1 MQRSIK
7 PLGLLLTSVSAIIG
21 SGWLFSSYYS
31 AQLAGPAAILS
42 WIIGGLAVV
51 CVAFVFAE
59 LCALL
64 PISGSSTRI
73 PLFTHGTLVS
83 FLFSWIIWL
92 SYVALTPTEVQAM
105 LQYASFYFP
114 NLISASGGLSA
125 KGYFAATILMFIASV
140 VNIYSLR
147 WLIRFNS
154 MLTIIKLLIPIFISL
169 LLILLYFNPHKLAD
183 PSTTSA
189 AKSFLFMPFGMH
201 GVVQAL
207 ALGGVIFAFNGFKQ
221 AAELAGE
228 ASKPHFTVP
237 FAIIGSVIVCLVVFL
252 LLQTSFLGSLLP
264 ANLANGWGN
273 INIQG
278 SPGASPFASI
288 LYEHHL
294 YWVLPFLYFGA
305 IIAPFAA
312 GLMYVGSSARS
323 LYGISKSGQL
333 PAYLQLINTH
343 GNPAPA
349 IIINFA
355 VGMLMFAPLPGW
367 NKMVAFL
374 TSLLAI
380 TYGIGPVALLALRY
394 QLPQKQRLFKL
405 PLARLWATTAF
416 CICNLLAYW
425 SGWSILS
432 KLSLALAFG
441 VIILFCYRK
450 FSKKAAKMDLHL
462 RESIWIWPYF
472 MGLTLISYLGNFGDG
487 KGIIGFGWDFAVIAL
502 FSIAI
507 MWLAMKFRLP
517 DHVTESF
524 VAEHFHH

>member
-1 MQRSIK
+1 MQRSIN
-7 PLGLLLTSVSAIIG
+7 PIGLLLTSVSAIIG
-21 SGWLFSSYYS
+21 SGWLFSSFYS

-42 WIIGGLAVV
+42 WVIGGAAVV

-114 NLISASGGLSA
+114 HLISASGGLSA
-125 KGYFAATILMFIASV
+125 KGYFAATILMLVASTI
-140 VNIYSLR
+140 NIYSIR
-147 WLIRFNS
+147 WLIRFNNL
-154 MLTIIKLLIPIFISL
+154 LTLIKLLIPIFISL
-169 LLILLYFNPHKLAD
+169 LLILLYFTPNKLID
-183 PSTTSA
+183 PSSA
-189 AKSFLFMPFGMH
+189 VGKSSFMPFGLH

-207 ALGGVIFAFNGFKQ
+207 ALGGIIFAFNGFKQ
-221 AAELAGE
+221 AAEMAGE
-228 ASKPHFTVP
+228 ANRPHFTVP
-237 FAIIGSVIVCLVVFL
+237 FAIIGSVIVCLIVFL
-252 LLQTSFLGSLLP
+252 LLQTSFLESLLP
-264 ANLANGWGN
+264 VNLSNGWGN
-273 INIQG
+273 ISIQG
-278 SPGASPFASI
+278 SNGTSPFASI

-294 YWVLPFLYFGA
+294 YWILPLLYFGA
-305 IIAPFAA
+305 IVAPFAA
-312 GLMYVGSSARS
+312 GLMYVGSSARA

-333 PAYLQLINTH
+333 PTHLQLINVH
-343 GNPAPA
+343 GNPTYS

-380 TYGIGPVALLALRY
+380 TYGIGPITLLALRY
-394 QLPQKQRLFKL
+394 QLPHKQRLFKL
-405 PLARLWATTAF
+405 PVAKLWTTAAF

-425 SGWSILS
+425 SGWAIIS
-432 KLSLALAFG
+432 KLSIALALG
-441 VIILFCYRK
+441 IVILFVYRGL
-450 FSKKAAKMDLHL
+450 SRSRAKLKTSLHL
-462 RESIWIWPYF
+462 RESVWIWPYF
-472 MGLTLISYLGNFGDG
+472 LGLTLISYLGNFGEG
-487 KGIIGFGWDFAVIAL
+487 KGLIKFGWDFAIIML

-507 MWLAMKFRLP
+507 MWLAIKFRLP
-517 DHVTESF
+517 DHETERL
-524 VAEHFHH
+524 VAEHVN